1 MALTP
6 QERKRKEKELQKR
19 QKMLARQPLAIDT
32 DQFKKPRLAQVW
44 LQTETAILE
53 VYIATSKDIS
63 DQTVIAA
70 IERLVRQMQAGPLP
84 PLEVETHLAW
94 KMGQEEDLI
103 IENIRR
109 RWVPLLEAENRPSK
123 EDFIGVLRSI
133 LGTINLQKSP
143 LPHSV
148 GYLRYI
154 GSFLE
159 DKVGLKIRIEPAHT
173 PLLEN

>member
-19 QKMLARQPLAIDT
+19 QKMLARQPLAIAT
-32 DQFKKPRLAQVW
+32 DQFRKPRLAPVW
-44 LQTETAILE
+44 LHTETAIFE
-53 VYIATSKDIS
+53 IYIATSKGIS

-70 IERLVRQMQAGPLP
+70 IERLIRQMQAGPLP
-84 PLEVETHLAW
+84 PLEVESSLVHRP
-94 KMGQEEDLI
+94 GQEEDLI

-109 RWVPLLEAENRPSK
+109 RWAPLLEAENRPSK
-123 EDFIGVLRSI
+123 DDFIGVLRSM
-133 LGTINLQKSP
+133 LGTINQQKSP

-154 GSFLE
+154 GAFLE
-159 DKVGLKIRIEPAHT
+159 DKIGIKTILQAT
-173 PLLEN
+173 